1 MYWSGCRW
9 NLAAFLGRRALAIQ
23 NARSKGA
30 IFVSDMTLWE
40 IALLA
45 WRGRIQVVGNIET
58 FVQEIARP
66 VVVKPVTTAIA
77 SKAVQFSKEYPK
89 DAADR
94 LIGATALIE
103 KLPLV
108 TADKSLRRFHELITI
123 W

>member
-1 MYWSGCRW
+1 MSLEPGR
-9 NLAAFLGRRALAIQ
+9 LSRAASAAIQ

-40 IALLA
+40 IALL
-45 WRGRIQVVGNIET
+45 
-58 FVQEIARP
+58 QEIARP

>member
-1 MYWSGCRW
+1 MSLEPGR
-9 NLAAFLGRRALAIQ
+9 LSRAASAAIQ

-58 FVQEIARP
+58 FVQEI
-66 VVVKPVTTAIA
+66 AIA